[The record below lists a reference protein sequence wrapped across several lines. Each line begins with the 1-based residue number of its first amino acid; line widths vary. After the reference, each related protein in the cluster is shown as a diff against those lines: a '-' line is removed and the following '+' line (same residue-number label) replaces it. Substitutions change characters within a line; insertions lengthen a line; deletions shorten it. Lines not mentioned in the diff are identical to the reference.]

1 MKVAFSEPAKCNPN
15 CEIRL
20 GVASWDDGSNS
31 NMSVKYTWFR
41 TDGKAARGGEMPV
54 EALPQAIEF
63 AIRKGFLTLDGVC
76 LAGANLRTNK
86 PRTPAG
92 SGIPW

>member
-1 MKVAFSEPAKCNPN
+1 MKVAFSEPAKCDPN

-20 GVASWDDGSNS
+20 GVASWDKGDNS
-31 NMSVKYTWFR
+31 KISVKYTWFR

-63 AIRKGFLTLDGVC
+63 AIRTGFLTLDGIC
-76 LAGANLRTNK
+76 
-86 PRTPAG
+86 PAG
-92 SGIPW
+92 SNFKKNKPFLPVGSEVPW